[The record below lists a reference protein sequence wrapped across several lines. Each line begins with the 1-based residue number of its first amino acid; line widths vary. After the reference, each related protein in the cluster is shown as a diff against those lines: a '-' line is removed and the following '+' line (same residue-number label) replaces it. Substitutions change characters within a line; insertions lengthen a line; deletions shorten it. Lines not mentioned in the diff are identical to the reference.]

1 MKDTIEILLVE
12 DQPADARLTSEALKV
27 GLVDSRL
34 TVARD
39 GLEAVDFL
47 FHRGKFAGE
56 TRPHLILLDLNLP
69 KKSGHEVLAEI
80 KNDPNLRSIPVI
92 ILSSSQADT
101 DIATAYQLHAN
112 CYVSKPIECDQYFQ
126 VVSAIKGFWGTVAL
140 LPGSQ

>member
-12 DQPADARLTSEALKV
+12 DNPADARLTSEALKV

-69 KKSGHEVLAEI
+69 KNPATKSW
-80 KNDPNLRSIPVI
+80 PRSRTTQTCAPFR
-92 ILSSSQADT
+92 SSS
-101 DIATAYQLHAN
+101 
-112 CYVSKPIECDQYFQ
+112 
-126 VVSAIKGFWGTVAL
+126 
-140 LPGSQ
+140 